1 MTTKVLVVEDD
12 RNVRGLLATMLL
24 AEGYEVDT
32 AADGIGGLLDAS
44 QTAYDLVLLD
54 LMMPDLGGPRVL
66 DELQSDPAHPA
77 PPVLVVTGQVD
88 AVPAM
93 RGRLGHENVVVKPFA
108 VDELLARVATLTG
121 GPR

>member
-1 MTTKVLVVEDD
+1 MTRVLVIEDD
-12 RNVRGLLATMLL
+12 RNVRGLLATMLS

-32 AADGIGGLLDAS
+32 AADGMGGLLDAS
-44 QTAYDLVLLD
+44 HTAYDLVLLD

-66 DELQSDPAHPA
+66 DELEADGAVV
-77 PPVLVVTGQVD
+77 PVIVVTGQVD

-93 RGRLGHENVVVKPFA
+93 RQRLGAANVVIKPFS
-108 VDELLARVATLTG
+108 VDELLARVAAVTG